1 MNRLSSKT
9 SIPTAKSLALSPYFM
24 KKNQLFTL
32 LEQSYARF
40 NTLNFIEN
48 DPITIPHRFSKQQDI
63 EIMAFWVAMLAW
75 GNRKSIINSGEKLI
89 SLMDGAPHQFITQ
102 HLDKDLKRFADFK
115 HRTFNYTD
123 TLYFI
128 EFFKQHY
135 SASPSLETAF
145 SQHLSKKDSTTEK
158 ALIGFHDYFF
168 SLEDAPDRTRK
179 HIATPVRNSTCKRLN
194 MFLRWMVRPNTTG
207 VDFGLWKTIKP
218 AQLLMPL
225 DVHVDRKA
233 RLLGLLKREK
243 TDWPA
248 VLELTEALRQF
259 DPTDPVKYD
268 FALFGMGVNQVN
280 D

>member
-145 SQHLSKKDSTTEK
+145 SQHLSKK
-158 ALIGFHDYFF
+158 I
-168 SLEDAPDRTRK
+168 APQ
-179 HIATPVRNSTCKRLN
+179 KR
-194 MFLRWMVRPNTTG
+194 
-207 VDFGLWKTIKP
+207 
-218 AQLLMPL
+218 
-225 DVHVDRKA
+225 H
-233 RLLGLLKREK
+233 
-243 TDWPA
+243 
-248 VLELTEALRQF
+248 
-259 DPTDPVKYD
+259 
-268 FALFGMGVNQVN
+268 
-280 D
+280 

>member
-1 MNRLSSKT
+1 
-9 SIPTAKSLALSPYFM
+9 M

-40 NTLNFIEN
+40 NTPDFIEN
-48 DPITIPHRFSKQQDI
+48 DPITIPHRFTQQQDI

-75 GNRKSIINSGEKLI
+75 GNRKSIINSGGKLI

-102 HLDKDLKRFADFK
+102 HHDKDLKRFTDFK

-145 SQHLSKKDSTTEK
+145 SEHLSKKDSTTEK

-179 HIATPVRNSTCKRLN
+179 HIATPIRNSTCKRLN
-194 MFLRWMVRPNTTG
+194 M
-207 VDFGLWKTIKP
+207 
-218 AQLLMPL
+218 
-225 DVHVDRKA
+225 
-233 RLLGLLKREK
+233 
-243 TDWPA
+243 
-248 VLELTEALRQF
+248 
-259 DPTDPVKYD
+259 
-268 FALFGMGVNQVN
+268 
-280 D
+280 